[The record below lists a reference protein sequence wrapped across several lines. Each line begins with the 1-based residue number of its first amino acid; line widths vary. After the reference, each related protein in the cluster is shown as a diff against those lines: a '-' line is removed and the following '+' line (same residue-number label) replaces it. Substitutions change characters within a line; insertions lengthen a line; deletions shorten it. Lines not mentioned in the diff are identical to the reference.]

1 MPRAAARAG
10 AGGFERALTCH
21 APDELHVVVPQL
33 ECAPRRL
40 AHHSKRLLEQL
51 VLRAPGREPRAEL
64 ASLGRQLLV
73 VEELDRVL
81 QRVDAGNAHLVGRQ
95 RRRVVGLA
103 VVRAVGRVIRRLA
116 YGASHRVKQGQ
127 PRRGRARHGRRRDRG
142 RDGHGPRLQ
151 RGCVAEQQE
160 GKHLHLSQK
169 CCHTSPRSS
178 RDRRVR
184 TRSRSRHPSP
194 KGLATGAGSSGSPH
208 CTHPSPLFSPH
219 KQVHCTLALVH
230 TPWSSTPQRCS
241 RSTATSLCFNALRAH
256 GHSQHSLTSKL

>member
-160 GKHLHLSQK
+160 GKHLQKHLHLLSYI
-169 CCHTSPRSS
+169 SEIEPRSTGPDTIQEPTPLTQ
-178 RDRRVR
+178 RTRNRRRVLWI
-184 TRSRSRHPSP
+184 P
-194 KGLATGAGSSGSPH
+194 
-208 CTHPSPLFSPH
+208 
-219 KQVHCTLALVH
+219 TLH
-230 TPWSSTPQRCS
+230 TPEPVVFSTQASSLQYSMPMVHGAWSSTEVQQVLHSHNSVLQCPACPRPQ
-241 RSTATSLCFNALRAH
+241 STLAH
-256 GHSQHSLTSKL
+256 Q